1 MCRLKE
7 TDVSYVKPSELILL
21 VYFDW
26 GYSMDM
32 FLFSLFY
39 EEGMLLIC
47 VNVITCS
54 SPTINAAL
62 FDSFQ

>member
-1 MCRLKE
+1 MCHLKE

-39 EEGMLLIC
+39 EEGML
-47 VNVITCS
+47 
-54 SPTINAAL
+54 
-62 FDSFQ
+62 